1 MLSSISTQKYAL
13 LTLLCRNLN
22 FGPKF
27 NLWTK
32 FLNSVYYRIYHPYQ
46 SLFIYFCYFL
56 FTIIFDLFFKGVRL
70 NAVDKQKL
78 KDNYRNN
85 ERLKN
90 NGGWLKKNAGQ
101 QGKMVSGLPN
111 MVVFT
116 YLT

>member
-1 MLSSISTQKYAL
+1 M
-13 LTLLCRNLN
+13 
-22 FGPKF
+22 
-27 NLWTK
+27 
-32 FLNSVYYRIYHPYQ
+32 
-46 SLFIYFCYFL
+46 

-90 NGGWLKKNAGQ
+90 NEDWLKKSDGQ

-116 YLT
+116 ILT

>member
-1 MLSSISTQKYAL
+1 M
-13 LTLLCRNLN
+13 
-22 FGPKF
+22 
-27 NLWTK
+27 
-32 FLNSVYYRIYHPYQ
+32 
-46 SLFIYFCYFL
+46 

-90 NGGWLKKNAGQ
+90 NEDWLKKNAGQ

-116 YLT
+116 ILT

>member
-1 MLSSISTQKYAL
+1 M
-13 LTLLCRNLN
+13 
-22 FGPKF
+22 
-27 NLWTK
+27 
-32 FLNSVYYRIYHPYQ
+32 
-46 SLFIYFCYFL
+46 
-56 FTIIFDLFFKGVRL
+56 RL

-116 YLT
+116 ILT

>member
-1 MLSSISTQKYAL
+1 MHYSHCYVEILILVQNSIYGQK
-13 LTLLCRNLN
+13 
-22 FGPKF
+22 
-27 NLWTK
+27 WEI
-32 FLNSVYYRIYHPYQ
+32 LNSVYYRIYHPYQ
-46 SLFIYFCYFL
+46 SLLIYFFVIFL

-90 NGGWLKKNAGQ
+90 NEGWLKKNAGQ

>member
-1 MLSSISTQKYAL
+1 MRNFEQCVLQNLSPLSI
-13 LTLLCRNLN
+13 TLNL
-22 FGPKF
+22 F
-27 NLWTK
+27 
-32 FLNSVYYRIYHPYQ
+32 
-46 SLFIYFCYFL
+46 FCYFL

-116 YLT
+116 ILT